1 MEERPLLLVG
11 YFGYGNLGDE
21 ETLRVF
27 SERLRSR
34 GIPYRVLCGGREK
47 RSGHEHALPLRKAFR
62 KEECVIPHAPTLAKD
77 KLEARE
83 GFLDTVRRGEPL
95 ALLRAIR
102 ECRGVIL
109 VGGNL
114 LQSESSIRSL
124 LYYAALLRYAVRLG
138 KPILLFGGGLG
149 GFRGGISEIV
159 MQKLLPQF
167 SYLGLRSEGD
177 ISSSLRF
184 SVEKCKVHFTPDL
197 CFSLS
202 DGIYA
207 DSEGGC
213 KDLKKRYKDTKERF
227 EDSEERYED
236 PKGEREDSDR
246 MYEKAKDVV
255 FIPRK
260 AAASD
265 ICFWRILD
273 AVREAGR
280 HAVIAVFF
288 PREDGAALSRL
299 AAKAGASLVTP
310 RTYEEFSHIAAAAEC
325 TVCERFHGGVFSLL
339 SHTVC
344 YLRTTSEKCKGLYET
359 VESLA
364 PSGGLLV
371 PFQSYEELLPRLQ
384 KLLGTRDEMQNRT
397 YAEPPLAEAETIRN
411 ESYPTGRRGNGPS
424 LAKRDKSEPALY
436 ARVKNAPALVI
447 SEKNSPFL
455 AERDRSTS
463 AKSASESSR
472 ADRDEGA
479 PALMKRSESEPAP
492 AITSGNDPCRM
503 KSGGNA
509 SNVSDSKVSRARRNE
524 SDSAPAKRSES
535 EPMPAITSGYD
546 PYRAKKGENAST
558 ISASEASRARRNE
571 SDSAPVE
578 RSEREPASAVTSGND
593 PAAAKRHES
602 APSFAEG
609 DSANKKTK
617 KEIGDK
623 ASDFSRVI
631 SLLRD
636 KEEEKF
642 TLFLREFSGE

>member
-34 GIPYRVLCGGREK
+34 GILYRVLCGGRKK
-47 RSGHEHALPLRKAFR
+47 RGGYGDALPLRKAFR
-62 KEECVIPHAPTLAKD
+62 KEECVVPHTPTLAKD
-77 KLEARE
+77 TLETRE
-83 GFLDTVRRGEPL
+83 GFLDTVQRGDPL

-114 LQSESSIRSL
+114 LQSESSVRSL

-149 GFRGGISEIV
+149 GFCGGISTIV
-159 MQKLLPQF
+159 MQKLLPKF

-177 ISSSLRF
+177 ISSSFRF

-197 CFSLS
+197 CFSLP

-207 DSEGGC
+207 DLEGGC
-213 KDLKKRYKDTKERF
+213 EDLKGRREDSEERYKDPKGECEDLRGRR

-236 PKGEREDSDR
+236 PKGGREDSEK
-246 MYEKAKDVV
+246 MHEKAKDVV

-260 AAASD
+260 AVASD

-288 PREDGAALSRL
+288 RREDGAALSRL
-299 AAKAGASLVTP
+299 AAKAGASLATP
-310 RTYEEFSHIAAAAEC
+310 RTYEEFSRIAAAAEC

-344 YLRTTSEKCKGLYET
+344 YLRTTSGKCKGLYET

-384 KLLGTRDEMQNRT
+384 KLLGARDKMQHRT
-397 YAEPPLAEAETIRN
+397 YSEPPPDGAERIRN
-411 ESYPTGRRGNGPS
+411 ESYPTGRRGNKPS
-424 LAKRDKSEPALY
+424 LAKRDKSEPALG
-436 ARVKNAPALVI
+436 ARAKNAPALVI
-447 SEKNSPFL
+447 SDQNSPAL
-455 AERDRSTS
+455 AERDGSTFYVSAAESSQEKRSKSETAPVKSNESKFTAAVTNENDLCRINRGENTSTVSTS
-463 AKSASESSR
+463 EGSQMR
-472 ADRDEGA
+472 RDESDSV
-479 PALMKRSESEPAP
+479 LMKRSESER
-492 AITSGNDPCRM
+492 T
-503 KSGGNA
+503 
-509 SNVSDSKVSRARRNE
+509 
-524 SDSAPAKRSES
+524 
-535 EPMPAITSGYD
+535 
-546 PYRAKKGENAST
+546 
-558 ISASEASRARRNE
+558 
-571 SDSAPVE
+571 
-578 RSEREPASAVTSGND
+578 SAVTNGND
-593 PAAAKRHES
+593 PAAAKRSERAPFFTEGGGAS
-602 APSFAEG
+602 A
-609 DSANKKTK
+609 KIK

-636 KEEEKF
+636 KEEEEF
-642 TLFLREFSGE
+642 TLFLREFSGG

>member
-34 GIPYRVLCGGREK
+34 GILYRVLCGGRKK
-47 RSGHEHALPLRKAFR
+47 RGGYGHALPLRKAFR
-62 KEECVIPHAPTLAKD
+62 EEECVVPHTPTLAKD
-77 KLEARE
+77 KLETRE
-83 GFLDTVRRGEPL
+83 GFLDTVRRGDPL

-114 LQSESSIRSL
+114 LQSESSVRSL

-149 GFRGGISEIV
+149 GFCGGISEIV
-159 MQKLLPQF
+159 MRKLLPKF

-213 KDLKKRYKDTKERF
+213 EDLKGRREDLKERHKDPKGECEDLRGRREDSEERYEDPKGEREDLRGRR

-236 PKGEREDSDR
+236 PKGEREDSEK

-288 PREDGAALSRL
+288 RREDGAVLSRL
-299 AAKAGASLVTP
+299 ATKAGASLATP
-310 RTYEEFSHIAAAAEC
+310 RTYEEFSRIAAAAEC

-344 YLRTTSEKCKGLYET
+344 YLRTTSGKCKGLYET

-384 KLLGTRDEMQNRT
+384 KLLGTGETRNRTRDEN
-397 YAEPPLAEAETIRN
+397 PLARGKTIKN
-411 ESYPTGRRGNGPS
+411 ES
-424 LAKRDKSEPALY
+424 
-436 ARVKNAPALVI
+436 APAV
-447 SEKNSPFL
+447 PVT
-455 AERDRSTS
+455 AT
-463 AKSASESSR
+463 SR
-472 ADRDEGA
+472 ADDAEGKSA
-479 PALMKRSESEPAP
+479 RAGRSEREPAP
-492 AITSGNDPCRM
+492 AITSENNPCPAERRKNATDPPTE
-503 KSGGNA
+503 A
-509 SNVSDSKVSRARRNE
+509 VST
-524 SDSAPAKRSES
+524 KRSES
-535 EPMPAITSGYD
+535 APTFTEGGGA
-546 PYRAKKGENAST
+546 
-558 ISASEASRARRNE
+558 NE
-571 SDSAPVE
+571 
-578 RSEREPASAVTSGND
+578 
-593 PAAAKRHES
+593 KR
-602 APSFAEG
+602 
-609 DSANKKTK
+609 K

-636 KEEEKF
+636 KEEEEF
-642 TLFLREFSGE
+642 TLFLREFSGG

>member
-1 MEERPLLLVG
+1 MKKTTCLLIG

-34 GIPYRVLCGGREK
+34 GVPYRVLCGGRREQGGGD
-47 RSGHEHALPLRKAFR
+47 RVLSVQKAFR
-62 KEECVIPHAPTLAKD
+62 EKESDISPVPTPRKNESAERKEQGAEERQRTKEERTARVPKKVPAVRNTQ
-77 KLEARE
+77 EAQEERTTRE
-83 GFLDTVRRGEPL
+83 KRAVQRGKPL

-114 LQSESSIRSL
+114 LQSESSVRSL
-124 LYYAALLRYAVRLG
+124 LYYAALLRYAAHLG

-149 GFRGGISEIV
+149 GFRGGVSEVV
-159 MQKLLPQF
+159 MQKLLPKF

-197 CFSLS
+197 CFLLP
-202 DGIYA
+202 DGIHTGA
-207 DSEGGC
+207 EGGC
-213 KDLKKRYKDTKERF
+213 
-227 EDSEERYED
+227 EDSEERRED

-246 MYEKAKDVV
+246 IYETVKDVV

-260 AAASD
+260 ASVSD
-265 ICFWRILD
+265 ICFRRMLD
-273 AVREAGR
+273 AVRASGR
-280 HAVIAVFF
+280 RAVIAVFF

-299 AAKAGASLVTP
+299 AARTGASLVIP
-310 RTYEEFSHIAAAAEC
+310 RTYEEFSRIAATAEC

-344 YLRTTSEKCKGLYET
+344 YLRTTSGKCQGLYET

-371 PFQSYEELLPRLQ
+371 PFQSYEELLFRLRTM
-384 KLLGTRDEMQNRT
+384 LGTGETRNRTRDEN
-397 YAEPPLAEAETIRN
+397 PLARGKTIKN
-411 ESYPTGRRGNGPS
+411 ES
-424 LAKRDKSEPALY
+424 
-436 ARVKNAPALVI
+436 APAV
-447 SEKNSPFL
+447 PVM
-455 AERDRSTS
+455 AT
-463 AKSASESSR
+463 SR
-472 ADRDEGA
+472 ADDAEGKSA
-479 PALMKRSESEPAP
+479 RAGRSEREPAP
-492 AITSGNDPCRM
+492 AITSENDPCRAERR
-503 KSGGNA
+503 KNA
-509 SNVSDSKVSRARRNE
+509 TDPPTEAVST
-524 SDSAPAKRSES
+524 KRSES
-535 EPMPAITSGYD
+535 
-546 PYRAKKGENAST
+546 
-558 ISASEASRARRNE
+558 
-571 SDSAPVE
+571 AP
-578 RSEREPASAVTSGND
+578 T
-593 PAAAKRHES
+593 
-602 APSFAEG
+602 FTEG
-609 DSANKKTK
+609 DGANEKRK

-636 KEEEKF
+636 KEEEEF